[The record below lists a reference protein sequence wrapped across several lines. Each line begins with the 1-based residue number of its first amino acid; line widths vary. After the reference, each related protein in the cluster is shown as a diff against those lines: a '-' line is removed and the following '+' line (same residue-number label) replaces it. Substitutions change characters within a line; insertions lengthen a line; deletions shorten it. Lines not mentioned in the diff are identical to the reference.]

1 MNKRKQFKLKEGR
14 CRLDIRRKFF
24 TLRVVRCWDRL
35 LREAVNV
42 PSLEASKARLGGSW
56 AA

>member
-1 MNKRKQFKLKEGR
+1 VNGFKLIERKF
-14 CRLDIRRKFF
+14 RLDVEKKFF
-24 TLRVVRCWDRL
+24 TLRVVRCWDTL